1 MMQKDDIATKFKHLL
16 TVIQMDKFL
25 NMEALGGEIPFF
37 ISTYNPEQEL
47 EIVKAIN
54 GLKNKLETKGIE
66 VLELN
71 LYDICMNILDDQL
84 GEGEIFALE
93 KQMDKTEF
101 KNALRSVLD
110 IKEVLM
116 PKIKSIIESH
126 NARVYF
132 MTGVG
137 NVYPFIRSHNILN
150 NLQNVAKE
158 APSVMFFP
166 GNYNGQSLE
175 LFGKL
180 KDDNYYRAFNLDNYK
195 I

>member
-1 MMQKDDIATKFKHLL
+1 MMPIEDIAEKFKHLL
-16 TVIQMDKFL
+16 TVIQMEKFL
-25 NMEALGGEIPFF
+25 DMEALGGEIPFF

-47 EIVKAIN
+47 DIVKAIK
-54 GLKNKLETKGIE
+54 GLKNKLETKGIQ

-71 LYDICMNILDDQL
+71 LYDICMNILDEQL
-84 GEGEIFALE
+84 GKGEIFELE
-93 KQMDKTEF
+93 IQIDKTEF
-101 KNALRSVLD
+101 KNALQSVLD
-110 IKEVLM
+110 IKEVVM
-116 PKIKSIIESH
+116 PTIKSIIDAN

-132 MTGVG
+132 ITGVG

-158 APSVMFFP
+158 APTVMFFP
-166 GNYNGQSLE
+166 GIYNGQSLE